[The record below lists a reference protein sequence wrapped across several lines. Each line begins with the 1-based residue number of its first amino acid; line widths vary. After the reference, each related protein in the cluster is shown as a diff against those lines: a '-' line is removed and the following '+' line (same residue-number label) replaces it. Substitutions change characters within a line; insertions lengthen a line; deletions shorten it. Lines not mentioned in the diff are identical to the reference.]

1 MLPQPFVRQTFTD
14 KDINPYISA
23 ESKADVLNRLKGY
36 RYGSMFLPPGKQP
49 SVIFP
54 GFDGGAEWGGPAYD
68 PKTGLLYINAN
79 EMPWV
84 LTMIDAKKRPDKV
97 ETFAAAGER
106 LFAKNCMS
114 CHGQNRQGAG
124 NYPSLIGIEKKYTS
138 DQMLAL
144 LETGR
149 RMMPSFKDVSKQ
161 EREAIVAFITGDVN
175 EGQRKLTSP
184 TPLDAYLDLPYD
196 MTGYNKFL
204 TTEGLPAISPPWG
217 TLNAINLNTGKIAWK
232 IPLGED
238 ENLTKQGFPQ
248 TGTENYGGPVV
259 TAGGLVF
266 IAATKDQKMRAF
278 DKRNGKLLWEA
289 KLPAAGFATPS
300 VYWLNGKQYLVIACG
315 GGKLGA
321 PSGDAYVAFSLPG
334 K

>member
-238 ENLTKQGFPQ
+238 ENLTKQVFPQ